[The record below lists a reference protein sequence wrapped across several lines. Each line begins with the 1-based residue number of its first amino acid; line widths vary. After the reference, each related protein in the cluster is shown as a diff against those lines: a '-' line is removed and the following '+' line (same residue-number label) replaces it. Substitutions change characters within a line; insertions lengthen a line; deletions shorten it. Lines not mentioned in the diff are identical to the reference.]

1 LPGGKAG
8 HPAVDGG
15 SYPALIEA
23 IRAAFVRGAIS
34 MASQPFAGVL
44 VPVLTPFTAAG
55 EPDAGRFVAFCRWLL
70 DQGADG
76 LAIFGTTSEANSM
89 SAGERMDLLDRL
101 VAAGIPPAKLMPGTG
116 ACSITEAAGLIGHA
130 VGHGC
135 GGVLMLPPFYYKG
148 MTEQGVFDFIS
159 AVIDRSGS
167 SALKMYLYHIPPQT
181 MIPFGVELVGR
192 LIKAYP
198 NTVVGLKDSS
208 GDWNN
213 TKALLDAYAGS
224 GFAIFPGSEVFLL
237 DGLRHGGVGCI
248 TATGN
253 VNVPGIRKVYENW
266 KTAQADALQAEITLA
281 RKTIQAY
288 PMVPALKRIVA
299 HFHNDPVW
307 ANVRPPMERLS
318 EAQSAAL
325 LADLAKIGFTLGER
339 RREAAE

>member
-1 LPGGKAG
+1 
-8 HPAVDGG
+8 
-15 SYPALIEA
+15 
-23 IRAAFVRGAIS
+23 
-34 MASQPFAGVL
+34 MASTPFAGVL
-44 VPVLTPFTAAG
+44 VPVLTPFNRHG
-55 EPDAGRFVAFCRWLL
+55 EPDAGRFIAFCRFLL

-89 SAGERMDLLDRL
+89 SASERMELLDRL

-116 ACSITEAAGLIGHA
+116 ACSMTEAAALSRHA
-130 VGHGC
+130 VGHGV

-148 MTEQGVFDFIS
+148 MDDDGLFAFF
-159 AVIDRSGS
+159 AGVIDRVASA
-167 SALKMYLYHIPPQT
+167 ALKVYLYHIPPQT
-181 MIPFGVELVGR
+181 ILGLSLDLVGR
-192 LIKAYP
+192 LIEAYP
-198 NTVVGLKDSS
+198 QTVVGLKDSS
-208 GDWNN
+208 GDWSN
-213 TKALLDAYAGS
+213 TAALIERFP

-237 DGLRHGGVGCI
+237 DGLRKGGVGCI

-266 KTAQADALQAEITLA
+266 RTPQADALQAEITLA

-299 HFHNDPVW
+299 HFHNDPDW
-307 ANVRPPMERLS
+307 AAVRPPMTALTA
-318 EAQSAAL
+318 AQSAAL

>member
-1 LPGGKAG
+1 MP
-8 HPAVDGG
+8 
-15 SYPALIEA
+15 
-23 IRAAFVRGAIS
+23 
-34 MASQPFAGVL
+34 SQPFAGVL
-44 VPVLTPFTAAG
+44 VPVLTPFTPAG

-70 DQGADG
+70 DEGADG

-89 SAGERMDLLDRL
+89 SAGERMALLDRL
-101 VAAGIPPAKLMPGTG
+101 VASGIPAARLMPGAG
-116 ACSITEAAGLIGHA
+116 ACSITEAAMLIKHA

-148 MTEQGVFDFIS
+148 MSEQGVYDFIA
-159 AVIDRSGS
+159 AVIQRVGS
-167 SALKMYLYHIPPQT
+167 PALRMYLYHIPPQT
-181 MIPFGVELVGR
+181 MIPFGLELVGR
-192 LIKAYP
+192 LIKAHP
-198 NTVVGLKDSS
+198 DTVVGLKDSS

-248 TATGN
+248 TASGN

-266 KTAQADALQAEITLA
+266 KTPQADRLQADIT
-281 RKTIQAY
+281 RVRTTIQKY

-299 HFHNDPVW
+299 HFHGDPDW

-325 LADLAKIGFTLGER
+325 LADLAAIGYSLGER
-339 RREAAE
+339 QRQAAE

>member
-1 LPGGKAG
+1 MPT
-8 HPAVDGG
+8 
-15 SYPALIEA
+15 
-23 IRAAFVRGAIS
+23 
-34 MASQPFAGVL
+34 QPFSGVL
-44 VPVLTPFTAAG
+44 VPVLTPFTPTG
-55 EPDAGRFVAFCRWLL
+55 EPDAGRFVAFCRWIL

-89 SAGERMDLLDRL
+89 AASERMALLDRL
-101 VAAGIPPAKLMPGTG
+101 IATGIPASRLMPGTG
-116 ACSITEAAGLIGHA
+116 ACSITEASMLIKHA

-148 MTEQGVFDFIS
+148 MTDQGVYDFVS
-159 AVIDRSGS
+159 AVIDKVGS
-167 SALKMYLYHIPPQT
+167 AALRMYLYHIPPQT

-198 NTVVGLKDSS
+198 DTVVGLKDSS

-213 TKALLDAYAGS
+213 TKALLDAFAS
-224 GFAIFPGSEVFLL
+224 TGFGIFPGSEVFLL

-248 TATGN
+248 TASGD
-253 VNVPGIRKVYENW
+253 VNVSGIRKVYENW
-266 KTAQADALQAEITLA
+266 KTPQADQLQADITLV

-299 HFHNDPVW
+299 HFHSDAEW

-318 EAQSAAL
+318 DAQSTAL
-325 LADLAKIGFTLGER
+325 LADLAKIGYSLGER
-339 RREAAE
+339 QREAAE